1 MDLLTAAGNGNGGA
15 VTLGMSGEH
24 WLTAFG
30 TFDSATAKLQWSPD
44 AGTTWIDIED
54 ASFTA
59 NGVVRLLLANG
70 SVRGVVSGGGGS
82 VSVSMQVR
90 T

>member
-1 MDLLTAAGNGNGGA
+1 MDLLSAAGNGNGGA

-30 TFDSATAKLQWSPD
+30 TFGGGTAKMQWSPD

-59 NGVVRLLLANG
+59 NGVLKLSLANG
-70 SVRGVVSGGGGS
+70 AIRGVVSGGSGS
-82 VSVSMQVR
+82 SITMQVR
-90 T
+90 S